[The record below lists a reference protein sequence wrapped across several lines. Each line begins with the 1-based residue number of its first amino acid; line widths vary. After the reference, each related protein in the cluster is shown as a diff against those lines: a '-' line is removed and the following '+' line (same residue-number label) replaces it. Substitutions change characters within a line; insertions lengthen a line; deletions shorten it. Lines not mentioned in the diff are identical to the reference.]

1 MRLTWLDEIKES
13 QPLKFLAM
21 KSRGSSNDFNG
32 RSSAFGGSRLVLF
45 GSQDGDSTIVTFP
58 FPEENLDAFCNGYF
72 QLVKSRDNSL
82 YIILVRVI
90 DHSLRK
96 IF

>member
-1 MRLTWLDEIKES
+1 MILMEDTRLLGAPVWYCSVRRT
-13 QPLKFLAM
+13 
-21 KSRGSSNDFNG
+21 
-32 RSSAFGGSRLVLF
+32 
-45 GSQDGDSTIVTFP
+45 GDSTIVTFP